1 MRPHEPHPPLP
12 PHVETFLEM
21 LAAER
26 RASRNTLDSY
36 RHDLEHFSRFLAR
49 PPADATADDIRGYL
63 ESLARAEMTSA
74 TAARRLSALRQFYR
88 FLYAEGVRVDDP
100 SGGIESPRRARP
112 LPRVLSEEEVD
123 RLLQAAHKHKQKHD
137 GVDGI
142 RLVALMEVLY
152 ATGVRVSELVS
163 LPVSAARGE
172 QFLVIRGKGGRERMV
187 PLSPPA
193 LEALKK
199 YATIRRHFVRRP
211 EDAKWLFPSR
221 AFGGHLTRQRF
232 SQLMKELAVEAG
244 IDPHKVSPH
253 TLRHAFA
260 SHLLARG
267 ADLRAVQQMLG
278 HADISTTQIY
288 TPVLRERLRT
298 LVEENHPLAQA
309 AVDKPKP

>member
-1 MRPHEPHPPLP
+1 MRSQAPHPPLS

-26 RASRNTLDSY
+26 RAARNTLDSY
-36 RHDLEHFSRFLAR
+36 RHDLEHFSRFIAR
-49 PPADATADDIRGYL
+49 EPAEAATDDIRNYL
-63 ESLARAEMTSA
+63 ESLVRAEMTSA

-88 FLYAEGVRVDDP
+88 FLHAEGVRADDP
-100 SGGIESPRRARP
+100 SGGIESPRRSRP

-123 RLLQAAHKHKQKHD
+123 RLLQAAHKHQ

-163 LPVSAARGE
+163 LPVAAARGE

-187 PLSPPA
+187 PLSPQA
-193 LEALKK
+193 LDALKK
-199 YATIRRHFVRRP
+199 YAAIRRHFVRRP

-232 SQLMKELAVEAG
+232 SQLMKELAAEAD
-244 IDPHKVSPH
+244 IDPRKVSPH

-260 SHLLARG
+260 SHLLAHG

-288 TPVLRERLRT
+288 THVLRERLRT

-309 AVDKPKP
+309 AVDKPKT